1 MRIILISPSSLVTT
15 IIKLVNG
22 IGEMKMNN
30 KKETLKRSLL
40 TLLISTTI
48 VTPCAYASTVSVAL
62 PEQSLADSL
71 SAIAKQGQVQILF
84 DANSVKNLRAP
95 ALSGQFETQTALQKV
110 LIGSGLDIIPQGSG
124 FVIRPLATANAIVIP
139 EVKVTGVGSTYHPA
153 TDVVSAPQY
162 ITSEEIK
169 QRNTGDGNITDLLK
183 SNPAVQFSNNDST
196 SMNQGEIKPS
206 RISIH
211 GSSSYQNAYKL
222 DGVSFNNDFDPAN
235 SGNGET
241 NTRVTSDEQGMY
253 LDSRLIDSVTVYDNN
268 IPVEFG
274 GFTGGTVDVQSRRWS
289 GETHANAYYR
299 TTRSSWN
306 NIFTDPKLNFDTA
319 NNDFSNPARFQKK
332 YDKQNFGGWFET
344 GLTEHTGLI
353 FSASRRESSIPMMM
367 SSAGGFIHT
376 PDYELEQ
383 VEQNAGY
390 RDQTRTSDN
399 YFIKY
404 SWDISDTQ
412 SLDLSSNIAR
422 YKSYLFSGS
431 VYNSGYD
438 NEHNGLSFTAL
449 YKHKL
454 ALGTLELTTG
464 YQKLED
470 KRTNDQNYFI
480 RLDDAI
486 TGWSTPTSYNS
497 GGQGDLKSN
506 QETVSTKAIM
516 RFNAYDLGSTI
527 HQPTT
532 GFEVARTKGSYIRD
546 KDFYSYFYTGIT
558 DPDTNEWSG
567 GRSNTTRFQ
576 SGSHSAT
583 YTNYAIY
590 LDDNIQYKRLTLRPG
605 IRLDRDDFV
614 QRNNISPRLSGTYDI
629 WGTGNTLLIG
639 GVNRYYGRSMLTYA
653 LYGAQNAGLQHCY
666 FDCESSDA
674 SWNNRTDFDGLDSLK
689 TPYNDEFTLGLQ
701 QEIAS
706 TTWRLQYVHRNGRDE
721 VRSDTKYPDSTD
733 YEKMNIRAF
742 NNNGRSSHDT
752 VTLSVKNSQ
761 PWELAQADHVFNA
774 SISWQQS
781 KTNTPKD
788 SGYADFSP
796 NTQNVNRNKV
806 LYDGKIIDAKD
817 LPSGNFNSPLKI
829 TADLTSVWDEW
840 NVTWFNQ
847 LQWNSWRS
855 QAEKTNN
862 GNPIQTP
869 EAGYIYAYKKQ
880 NYSSRFTWD
889 TKLSWQP
896 EFAYGVGIS
905 VEVNNV
911 LNTRNVADHFTYKDK
926 EYKSYEPG
934 RQFWLQVSY
943 DY

>member
-22 IGEMKMNN
+22 IGEMRIHN
-30 KKETLKRSLL
+30 KKRALKRPLL
-40 TLLISTTI
+40 ALLISTTI
-48 VTPCAYASTVSVAL
+48 ATPCAYASTVSVAL

-110 LIGSGLDIIPQGSG
+110 LIGSGLEIIPQDSG

-211 GSSSYQNAYKL
+211 GSSSYQNSYKL

-241 NTRVTSDEQGMY
+241 NTRITSDEQGMY

-274 GFTGGTVDVQSRRWS
+274 GFTGGSVDVQSRRWS

-344 GLTEHTGLI
+344 SLTDNTGII
-353 FSASRRESSIPMMM
+353 FSTSRRESTIPMMI
-367 SSAGGFIHT
+367 STSGGIIHNANG
-376 PDYELEQ
+376 ELEHL
-383 VEQNAGY
+383 EQSPHY
-390 RDQTRTSDN
+390 KDQTRTSDN
-399 YFIKY
+399 YFLKY
-404 SWDISDTQ
+404 SWNISEKQTF
-412 SLDLSSNIAR
+412 DLSTNIAR
-422 YKSYLFSGS
+422 YKSYLFSSS

-449 YKHKL
+449 YKHQL
-454 ALGTLELTTG
+454 NLGSLELTAG
-464 YQKLED
+464 YQDLED

-480 RLDDAI
+480 AVED
-486 TGWSTPTSYNS
+486 WSDWKHPQRIYS
-497 GGQGDLKSN
+497 GGQGDLKS
-506 QETVSTKAIM
+506 QQKTYSAKSIM
-516 RFNAYDLGSTI
+516 RFNPVEWGAVS

-532 GFEVARTKGSYIRD
+532 GFEINRTKGSYIRTSPYYN
-546 KDFYSYFYTGIT
+546 YSYRGSTYDG
-558 DPDTNEWSG
+558 EWMG
-567 GRSNTTRFQ
+567 GLAQTTRYLA
-576 SGSHSAT
+576 GTHDAT
-583 YTNYAIY
+583 YTSYAIY

-614 QRNNISPRLSGTYDI
+614 QKNNISPRLSGTYDI

-639 GVNRYYGRSMLTYA
+639 GVNRYYGRSMLTYS

-666 FDCESSDA
+666 MDCSDNK
-674 SWNNRTDFDGLDSLK
+674 WTNRTDFDGIDALK

-706 TTWRLQYVHRNGRDE
+706 TTWRLQYTHRNGRDE
-721 VRSDTKYPDSTD
+721 VRSDTKYPDAKTK
-733 YEKMNIRAF
+733 ELLNIRQF

-788 SGYADFSP
+788 SGYADLRP
-796 NTQNVNRNKV
+796 NVQNVNHNKV
-806 LYDGKIIDAKD
+806 SYDGKIIDAKD

-869 EAGYIYAYKKQ
+869 EDGYIYAYKKQ
-880 NYSSRFTWD
+880 NYSSRFTWN

-896 EFAYGVGIS
+896 EFAYGVGVS

>member
-30 KKETLKRSLL
+30 KKGTLKRSLL
-40 TLLISTTI
+40 ALLISTTI
-48 VTPCAYASTVSVAL
+48 AAPCAYASTVSVAL

-110 LIGSGLDIIPQGSG
+110 LIGSGLEIIPQGSG
-124 FVIRPLATANAIVIP
+124 FVIRPLATTNAIVIP
-139 EVKVTGVGSTYHPA
+139 EVRVTGVGNAYHPA

-162 ITSEEIK
+162 ITAEEIK
-169 QRNTGDGNITDLLK
+169 QRNTGDGNVTDLLK

-211 GSSSYQNAYKL
+211 GSSSYQNSYKL
-222 DGVSFNNDFDPAN
+222 DGVSFNNDFDPAK
-235 SGNGET
+235 SDLGET
-241 NTRVTSDEQGMY
+241 NTRISSDEQGMY
-253 LDSRLIDSVTVYDNN
+253 LDSRLIDSVAVYDNN

-274 GFTGGTVDVQSRRWS
+274 GFTGGTVEVQSRRWS

-332 YDKQNFGGWFET
+332 YNKQNFGGWFET
-344 GLTEHTGLI
+344 SLTDNTGLI
-353 FSASRRESSIPMMM
+353 FSASRRESTIPMMI
-367 SSAGGFIHT
+367 SSEGGVIRH
-376 PDYELEQ
+376 PDGELEQ
-383 VEQNAGY
+383 VEQTPHY
-390 RDQTRTSDN
+390 KDQTRTSDN

-404 SWDISDTQ
+404 SWDISEKQTF
-412 SLDLSSNIAR
+412 DLSSNIAR

-449 YKHKL
+449 YKHQL
-454 ALGTLELTTG
+454 DLGSLELTAG
-464 YQKLED
+464 YQNLED
-470 KRTNDQNYFI
+470 KRSNDQDEFVTIKDYTDWKNPQQI
-480 RLDDAI
+480 
-486 TGWSTPTSYNS
+486 SS
-497 GGQGDLKSN
+497 GGQGDLKSK
-506 QETVSTKAIM
+506 QETYNAKSIM
-516 RFNAYDLGSTI
+516 RFNPVEWGAVS

-532 GFEVARTKGSYIRD
+532 GFEISRTKGSYIRD
-546 KDFYSYFYTGIT
+546 KTYYNYTYTGST
-558 DPDTNEWSG
+558 WDDQWMGSLEQ
-567 GRSNTTRFQ
+567 TTRFLAGTHDA
-576 SGSHSAT
+576 S
-583 YTNYAIY
+583 YTNYSIY

-614 QRNNISPRLSGTYDI
+614 QKNNIAPRLSGTYDI
-629 WGTGNTLLIG
+629 WGTGNTLIIG

-666 FDCESSDA
+666 YSCDNDNPNDWE
-674 SWNNRTDFDGLDSLK
+674 NRTDFEGVDSLK
-689 TPYNDEFTLGLQ
+689 TPYNDEITLGLQ

-706 TTWRLQYVHRNGRDE
+706 TTWRLQYVHREGRDE
-721 VRSDTKYPDSTD
+721 VRSDTKYPNDKD
-733 YEKMNIRAF
+733 KIRIRQF
-742 NNNGRSSHDT
+742 NNNGRSTHDT

-788 SGYADFSP
+788 SGYANFDPSVQGM
-796 NTQNVNRNKV
+796 NYDKV
-806 LYDGKIIDAKD
+806 WYDGKIINAKD

-829 TADLTSVWDEW
+829 TAELTSVWDDLD
-840 NVTWFNQ
+840 VTWYNR
-847 LQWNSWRS
+847 LQWNGARS
-855 QAEKTNN
+855 QAEKANN
-862 GNPIQTP
+862 GSPKP
-869 EAGYIYAYKKQ
+869 SEYGPLFEYKKR

-889 TKLSWQP
+889 TKLGWKP

-911 LNTRNVADHFTYKDK
+911 LNTKNVSDYFTYQDKD
-926 EYKSYEPG
+926 YKSYEPG

>member
-1 MRIILISPSSLVTT
+1 M
-15 IIKLVNG
+15 NG
-22 IGEMKMNN
+22 IGEMRINN
-30 KKETLKRSLL
+30 KKRPLKRSLL
-40 TLLISTTI
+40 TLLITATVAAPYS
-48 VTPCAYASTVSVAL
+48 YAATLSVSL

-71 SAIAKQGQVQILF
+71 NTIAKQGQVQILF
-84 DANSVKNLRAP
+84 DANAIKNLRAP
-95 ALSGQFETQTALQKV
+95 ALSGQYETHTALQKV
-110 LIGSGLDIIPQGSG
+110 LIGSGMEIISQGNG
-124 FVIRPLATANAIVIP
+124 FVIRPLATSSTIVIP
-139 EVKVTGVGSTYHPA
+139 EVKVTGVGSSYHPA

-169 QRNTGDGNITDLLK
+169 QRNTGDGNVTDLLK
-183 SNPAVQFSNNDST
+183 SNPAVQFANNDSN

-241 NTRVTSDEQGMY
+241 NTRITSDEQGMY

-274 GFTGGTVDVQSRRWS
+274 GFTGGTVEVQSRRWS

-306 NIFTDPKLNFDTA
+306 NIFTDSKLKFDTA

-332 YDKQNFGGWFET
+332 YDKQNYGGWFET
-344 GLTEHTGLI
+344 GLTENTGLI
-353 FSASRRESSIPMMM
+353 FSASRRESTIPMMI
-367 SSAGGFIHT
+367 SAEGGIVHT
-376 PDYELEQ
+376 PEGELEHVLQ
-383 VEQNAGY
+383 SPHY

-404 SWDISDTQ
+404 SWNISDKQ
-412 SLDLSSNIAR
+412 SFDLSSNIAR
-422 YKSYLFSGS
+422 YKSYLFSSS

-449 YKHKL
+449 YKHQL
-454 ALGTLELTTG
+454 ALGTLELTAG
-464 YQKLED
+464 YQNLED
-470 KRTNDQNYFI
+470 KRTNDQDYFI
-480 RLDDAI
+480 KVEDYTD
-486 TGWSTPTSYNS
+486 WQHPNQVSS
-497 GGQGDLKSN
+497 GGQGDLRSK
-506 QETVSTKAIM
+506 QETYSAKSIM
-516 RFNAYDLGSTI
+516 RFDPIVWGVVT
-527 HQPTT
+527 HRPTT
-532 GFEVARTKGSYIRD
+532 GFEISRTKGAYIRD
-546 KDFYSYFYTGIT
+546 KTYYNYTYRGMT
-558 DPDTNEWSG
+558 VNDEWMGSL
-567 GRSNTTRFQ
+567 SQTTRFLAGTHNA
-576 SGSHSAT
+576 S
-583 YTNYAIY
+583 YTNYSFFI
-590 LDDNIQYKRLTLRPG
+590 DDNIQYKRLTLRPG
-605 IRLDRDDFV
+605 VRLDRDDFV
-614 QRNNISPRLSGTYDI
+614 QKNNLSPRLSATYDI
-629 WGTGNTLLIG
+629 WGTGNTLIIG

-666 FDCESSDA
+666 FDCQTSEEK
-674 SWNNRTDFDGLDSLK
+674 WTNRTDFDGVDSLK

-721 VRSDTKYPDSTD
+721 VRSDTKYPDSTID
-733 YEKMNIRAF
+733 EKRAIRHF
-742 NNNGRSSHDT
+742 NNNGRSTHDT
-752 VTLSVKNSQ
+752 LTLSVRNSQ
-761 PWELAQADHVFNA
+761 PWELAKADHVFNA
-774 SISWQQS
+774 SISWQKS

-788 SGYADFSP
+788 SGYANFDPSVQGM
-796 NTQNVNRNKV
+796 NYDKV
-806 LYDGKIIDAKD
+806 WYGGKIINAKD
-817 LPSGNFNSPLKI
+817 LPSDNFNSPLKV
-829 TADLTSVWDEW
+829 TAELTSVWDDVG
-840 NVTWFNQ
+840 VTWFNR
-847 LQWNSWRS
+847 LQWNGARS
-855 QAEKTNN
+855 QAEKANN
-862 GNPIQTP
+862 GAPKP
-869 EAGYIYAYKKQ
+869 SEYGPLFEYKKRH
-880 NYSSRFTWD
+880 YSSRFTWD

-911 LNTRNVADHFTYKDK
+911 LNTKNVNDYITYQDK